1 MHAVERH
8 LSLTERVDSCH
19 MLSEE
24 QRRPSTDREE
34 YGFMYA
40 LKIFPKDLS
49 NREKIMKCKTR
60 EIFLIRFEWSFDS
73 VD

>member
-1 MHAVERH
+1 LPYALRGA
-8 LSLTERVDSCH
+8 TEAKH
-19 MLSEE
+19 
-24 QRRPSTDREE
+24 REE